1 MSKHVKLTKL
11 YVRSL
16 SLYIRS
22 MRTGSESFRKLG
34 QNALSDALG
43 DHPEVCVT

>member
-16 SLYIRS
+16 LPYIYS
-22 MRTGSESFRKLG
+22 TRTVSDTAFG